1 LVLELYNLPPGSIS
15 LLPLLGIDKHVLDFI
30 LREAPMSPDG
40 DLVILP
46 RKLVLGCH
54 LKDPIGIHGKGDQ
67 NLRYSSFGMLNATE
81 NELTYEFVL

>member
-1 LVLELYNLPPGSIS
+1 
-15 LLPLLGIDKHVLDFI
+15 
-30 LREAPMSPDG
+30 MSPDG